1 MSDQPLSEDANQA
14 YVFAIQLHANCIFN
28 ANILIIKTTDSF
40 VYFILKIRF
49 RSYGTNA
56 GGPANAGGAPSSSR
70 KMQATK
76 AQVDEVRKSM
86 SHRLWLKDY
95 DPWSI

>member
-1 MSDQPLSEDANQA
+1 M
-14 YVFAIQLHANCIFN
+14 
-28 ANILIIKTTDSF
+28 
-40 VYFILKIRF
+40 KIRF

-76 AQVDEVRKSM
+76 AQVDEVRIKDSISYAAFVYESKTM
-86 SHRLWLKDY
+86 AQRLRPMVK
-95 DPWSI
+95 PFKPKKKTVF

>member
-1 MSDQPLSEDANQA
+1 M
-14 YVFAIQLHANCIFN
+14 
-28 ANILIIKTTDSF
+28 
-40 VYFILKIRF
+40 KIRF

-76 AQVDEVRKSM
+76 AQVDEVRIGYIDVGDGCWIPNVLVT
-86 SHRLWLKDY
+86 RFGCW
-95 DPWSI
+95 

>member
-1 MSDQPLSEDANQA
+1 MSKLEPTK
-14 YVFAIQLHANCIFN
+14 Y
-28 ANILIIKTTDSF
+28 
-40 VYFILKIRF
+40 LKIVPKTDF

-76 AQVDEVRKSM
+76 AQVDEVSYLVLVTVISK
-86 SHRLWLKDY
+86 L
-95 DPWSI
+95 

>member
-1 MSDQPLSEDANQA
+1 M
-14 YVFAIQLHANCIFN
+14 
-28 ANILIIKTTDSF
+28 
-40 VYFILKIRF
+40 KIRF

-76 AQVDEVRKSM
+76 AQVDEVRIGYIDVGDGCW
-86 SHRLWLKDY
+86 RPNVLVTRFGCW
-95 DPWSI
+95 